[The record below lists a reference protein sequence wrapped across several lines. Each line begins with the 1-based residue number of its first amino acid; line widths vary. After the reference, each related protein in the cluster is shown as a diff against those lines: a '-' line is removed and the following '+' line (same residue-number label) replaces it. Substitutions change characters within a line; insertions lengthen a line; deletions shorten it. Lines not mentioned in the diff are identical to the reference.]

1 LGPQADVS
9 AAAAPPGAAVLWI
22 GILTGPIAWA
32 CDLLIRYA
40 LVHWSC
46 GERHT
51 AALRLI
57 SLATLLLVVGG
68 GAAAWRALRQTPSR
82 APTDGGNPVSRARFM
97 AMLGVLT
104 SVLFAVVVVAG
115 AVPQWVLDACD

>member
-1 LGPQADVS
+1 LGPQADVT
-9 AAAAPPGAAVLWI
+9 AVAPPGAAVLWI
-22 GILTGPIAWA
+22 GILIGPIAWA

-46 GERHT
+46 GVQHT
-51 AALRLI
+51 AVLKLI
-57 SLATLLLVVGG
+57 SFATLLLIIGG
-68 GAAAWRALRQTPSR
+68 GVVASRALRQTPPR
-82 APTDGGNPVSRARFM
+82 EPTDGGNPVSRARFM
-97 AMLGVLT
+97 AMFGVLT

>member
-1 LGPQADVS
+1 LGPQADVT
-9 AAAAPPGAAVLWI
+9 AVAPPSAVVLWI
-22 GILTGPIAWA
+22 GVLTGPIAWA

-46 GERHT
+46 GAQHT
-51 AALRLI
+51 GVLKLI
-57 SLATLLLVVGG
+57 SLVTLLLVIGG
-68 GAAAWRALRQTPSR
+68 GIVAGRALGRTPPR
-82 APTDGGNPVSRARFM
+82 VPTDGGNPASRARFM